1 MSFAAVCG
9 LIATLALYR
18 GPRDG
23 LQYASAGAAMG
34 R

>member
-18 GPRDG
+18 RPRDG
-23 LQYASAGAAMG
+23 LQYAAPGAAIG
-34 R
+34 G